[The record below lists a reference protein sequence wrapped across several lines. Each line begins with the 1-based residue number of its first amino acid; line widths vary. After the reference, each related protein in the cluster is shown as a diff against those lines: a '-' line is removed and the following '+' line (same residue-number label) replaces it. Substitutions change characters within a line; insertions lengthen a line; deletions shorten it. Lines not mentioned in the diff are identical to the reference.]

1 METNNG
7 KPSNIIETPGWS
19 TGVDMNE
26 KEKIAIKKWHESLHE
41 PIQLALIL
49 TESDQNILFNDYA
62 AAFTQIAPAVEIKKE
77 KKDTAD
83 PPSFRIGS
91 NIFYY
96 ALPREKELNPFLEI
110 LSQTADQKFIETDDV
125 GDAEIIKIPAELYL
139 FVALQCGFCPTAV
152 RNLSRL
158 ALRNGLIRLSII
170 DATLFPEMTK
180 ENDVRSVPTVLL
192 DKQFRWSGSFPMED
206 VIRMM
211 VQRSPEQLSAGSIQ
225 NMLEDGAAGRV
236 AEMMIDY
243 GQIFPSFYDLLIH
256 EKWPVRLGAMVVMET
271 IAEENIDL
279 AGTAAAPLM
288 QRFEEAAPSVKGD
301 VLHLLGIIGSPEI
314 IHPLKSILPD
324 SEDPELKDALQE
336 AISAIKSRKP
346 ITENDKQ

>member
-1 METNNG
+1 
-7 KPSNIIETPGWS
+7 
-19 TGVDMNE
+19 MNE
-26 KEKIAIKKWHESLHE
+26 KEKIAIKKWHESLRR
-41 PIQLALIL
+41 PIQFALIL
-49 TESDQNILFNDYA
+49 TESDQNKLFDDYA
-62 AAFTQIAPAVEIKKE
+62 AAFTKIAPAVEIKKE
-77 KKDTAD
+77 RKDAAD

-91 NIFYY
+91 NIFYHI
-96 ALPREKELNPFLEI
+96 LPQEKELDPFLEI
-110 LSQTADQKFIETDDV
+110 LSLAAHQEFIETDDM
-125 GDAEIIKIPAELYL
+125 GEAEKIRIPAELDL

-158 ALRNGLIRLSII
+158 ALRNGLIRLTII
-170 DATLFPEMTK
+170 DAALFPEPAK

-288 QRFEEAAPSVKGD
+288 QRFKEADASVKGD
-301 VLHLLGIIGSPEI
+301 VLYQLGIIGSPEI
-314 IHPLKSILPD
+314 IPPLKSILSD
-324 SEDPELKDALQE
+324 SENPKLKDALEE
-336 AISAIKSRKP
+336 AISAIDSRKP
-346 ITENDKQ
+346 ITEKDNK

>member
-1 METNNG
+1 MEKTEMKKTG
-7 KPSNIIETPGWS
+7 KELVTA
-19 TGVDMNE
+19 VLKRE
-26 KEKIAIKKWHESLHE
+26 EKIAIRKWHESLHE

-49 TESDQNILFNDYA
+49 TESDQNKLFNDYA

-91 NIFYY
+91 NIFFHS
-96 ALPREKELNPFLEI
+96 LPREKELDPFLEI
-110 LSQTADQKFIETDDV
+110 LSQTADHKFIETNHTD
-125 GDAEIIKIPAELYL
+125 DAEKIKIPAELDL

-158 ALRNGLIRLSII
+158 ALRNELIRLSII
-170 DATLFPEMTK
+170 DAALFPEMAK

-211 VQRSPEQLSAGSIQ
+211 VQRSPEQLSTGSIQ
-225 NMLEDGAAGRV
+225 NMVEDGAAGKV
-236 AEMMIDY
+236 AEMMVDY

-271 IAEENIDL
+271 IAEENFDL

-288 QRFEEAAPSVKGD
+288 QRFEGADPSVKGD
-301 VLHLLGIIGSPEI
+301 MLYLLGIIGSPEI
-314 IHPLKSILPD
+314 IQSLKSILSD
-324 SEDPELKDALQE
+324 SEGPDLKDALQE
-336 AISAIKSRKP
+336 AISAIESRKP
-346 ITENDKQ
+346 ITEKDKQ

>member
-1 METNNG
+1 M
-7 KPSNIIETPGWS
+7 
-19 TGVDMNE
+19 
-26 KEKIAIKKWHESLHE
+26 AIKKWHESLHE

-49 TESDQNILFNDYA
+49 TESDQNKLFNDYA
-62 AAFTQIAPAVEIKKE
+62 AAFTKIAPAVEIKKE

-91 NIFYY
+91 NIFYH
-96 ALPREKELNPFLEI
+96 ALPREKELDPFLKI
-110 LSQTADQKFIETDDV
+110 LSQTADQEFIETDDM
-125 GDAEIIKIPAELYL
+125 GDAEKIRIPAELNL

-170 DATLFPEMTK
+170 DAALFPEMAR

-211 VQRSPEQLSAGSIQ
+211 VQRSPEQLSADSIQ
-225 NMLEDGAAGRV
+225 NILEDGAAGKM
-236 AEMMIDY
+236 AEMMVDY
-243 GQIFPSFYDLLIH
+243 GRIFPSFYDLLIH
-256 EKWPVRLGAMVVMET
+256 EKWPVRLGAMVAMET

-288 QRFEEAAPSVKGD
+288 QRFKEADPSVKGD
-301 VLHLLGIIGSPEI
+301 VLYLLGKIGSPEI
-314 IHPLKSILPD
+314 IHPLKSILSD
-324 SEDPELKDALQE
+324 SEDPELKNALQE
-336 AISAIKSRKP
+336 AISAIESRKP
-346 ITENDKQ
+346 ITGKDK